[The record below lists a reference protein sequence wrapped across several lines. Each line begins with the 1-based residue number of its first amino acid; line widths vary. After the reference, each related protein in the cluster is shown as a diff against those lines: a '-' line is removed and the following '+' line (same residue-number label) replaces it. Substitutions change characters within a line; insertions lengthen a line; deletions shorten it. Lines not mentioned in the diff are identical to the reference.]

1 MIQREEYSEKKKG
14 LVGTIVFHVIVLI
27 LLLVLGFF
35 TPLPL
40 PGEEGILV
48 NFGNSENGLG
58 DREPSPARRQQQTSP
73 PPPQT
78 AQQQSTPPPAKQT
91 PPPPVK
97 TSEPEPAEEVAMT
110 QDYEETAAIEAAEKK
125 KKEEERKRQQ
135 ELEEKRRREQE
146 ELERK
151 QAEEAEQKRLEEIER
166 QRQEEIERQQRE
178 EAERIA
184 REEAERKA
192 REEAEQQRKLEEERK
207 IAEINSRTQG
217 AFANS
222 GSGSGGTGSS
232 DGKSQGVTFPGG
244 NQGVPTGDP
253 NATNYGPGGSG
264 AGNQGSGSGIS
275 FDLGGRSAISLPKP
289 EYPANDA
296 GIVVVKVTVDKYGKV
311 TSAEPGARGTT
322 IANKAFWDEA
332 KQAALKAKFNVDDNA
347 PAFQQGTISYRFT
360 LD

>member
-97 TSEPEPAEEVAMT
+97 TSEPEPDEEVAMT

-146 ELERK
+146 ELER
-151 QAEEAEQKRLEEIER
+151 
-166 QRQEEIERQQRE
+166 QQRE

-184 REEAERKA
+184 REEAER
-192 REEAEQQRKLEEERK
+192 QRKLEEERK